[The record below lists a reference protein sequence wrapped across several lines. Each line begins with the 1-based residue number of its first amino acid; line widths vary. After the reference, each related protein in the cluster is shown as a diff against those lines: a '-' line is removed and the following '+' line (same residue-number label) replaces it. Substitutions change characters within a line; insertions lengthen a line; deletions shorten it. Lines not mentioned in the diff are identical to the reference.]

1 MPPRA
6 CVSSKPL
13 GTMAAAATAA
23 CGTTAVIGPKALLRP
38 APMSA
43 LAAAGRLSTA
53 RDKAAASKR
62 PEAGEGTDRLYAP
75 QDPEAKR
82 HTNLALE
89 TAR

>member
-13 GTMAAAATAA
+13 GTMAAARAA
-23 CGTTAVIGPKALLRP
+23 CGTTAVIGPKASLCP

-53 RDKAAASKR
+53 TDKAAATKR
-62 PEAGEGTDRLYAP
+62 PEGVEGTDRLYAP
-75 QDPEAKR
+75 QEPRRMTSYEFG
-82 HTNLALE
+82 T
-89 TAR
+89 